1 MMRCFIAIDIEE
13 RIRVALRKLQQ
24 EMAEAADIKKS
35 DVKWVHPD
43 SMHLT
48 LKFLGEV
55 RDRDVLDICNIVK
68 AVAAGHKAFD
78 FVVNQVGYFGGQ
90 SARVL
95 WVGAGLDCPEL
106 LQLQQDLEEKLASIG
121 WPQEGRK
128 FSGHLTLCR
137 VRNSRA
143 GFELAKLT
151 EQYQG
156 FDLGAMRCDTLTVYE
171 SKLRP
176 EGPLYT
182 SLGNYRLL

>member
-1 MMRCFIAIDIEE
+1 MRCFIAIDIDEN
-13 RIRVALRKLQQ
+13 IRAALRGLQQ
-24 EMAEAADIKKS
+24 DMTEAADIRKS
-35 DVKWVHPD
+35 DVKWVRPD

-48 LKFLGEV
+48 LKFLGEI
-55 RDRDVLDICNIVK
+55 RDQDIVTVCHTVE

-78 FVVNQVGYFGGQ
+78 FDVGQVGYFGGQ

-95 WVGAGLDCPEL
+95 WVGAGLESAEL
-106 LQLQQDLEEKLASIG
+106 TQVQQDLEEELACVG

-137 VRNSRA
+137 IRSSKA
-143 GFELAKLT
+143 GCELAKLT
-151 EQYQG
+151 ERYRD
-156 FDLGAMRCDTLTVYE
+156 FDLGAVRCDALTVYQSRLE
-171 SKLRP
+171 R

>member
-1 MMRCFIAIDIEE
+1 MRCFIAIDIDEE
-13 RIRVALRKLQQ
+13 IRSGLRDLQQ
-24 EMAEAADIKKS
+24 DMADVADIRKS
-35 DVKWVHPD
+35 DVKWVHPE

-55 RDRDVLDICNIVK
+55 RDQDVMDVCNTVK
-68 AVAAGHKAFD
+68 AVAGRHKAFN
-78 FVVNQVGYFGGQ
+78 FAVNQVGHFGGQ

-106 LQLQQDLEEKLASIG
+106 LQLQQDLEEELAGIG
-121 WPQEGRK
+121 WPKEGRK

-137 VRNSRA
+137 VRNSKA
-143 GFELAKLT
+143 GFELARLT
-151 EQYQG
+151 ERYKD
-156 FDLGAMRCDTLTVYE
+156 FDLGTVRCDALTVYQ

>member
-1 MMRCFIAIDIEE
+1 MRCFIAVDIDEE
-13 RIRVALRKLQQ
+13 IRVALRDLQQ
-24 EMAEAADIKKS
+24 DMAKAADIAKS

-55 RDRDVLDICNIVK
+55 RDQDVVDVCNTVK

-78 FVVNQVGYFGGQ
+78 FAVRQVGYFGGQ

-106 LQLQQDLEEKLASIG
+106 LQLQQDLEEELACIG
-121 WPQEGRK
+121 WPKEGRK

-137 VRNSRA
+137 VRNSKA

-151 EQYQG
+151 GQYQD
-156 FDLGAMRCDTLTVYE
+156 FDIGTVRCDSVSVYQ
-171 SKLRP
+171 SILRP

-182 SLGNYRLL
+182 SLGDFRLL